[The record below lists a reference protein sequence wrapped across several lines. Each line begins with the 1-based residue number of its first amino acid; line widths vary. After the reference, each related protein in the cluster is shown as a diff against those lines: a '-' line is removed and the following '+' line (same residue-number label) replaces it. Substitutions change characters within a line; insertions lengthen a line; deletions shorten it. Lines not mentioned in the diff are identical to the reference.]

1 MKEGELCKSLSRQ
14 IRISFQ
20 FFLNNPS
27 EIQNQRINFNK
38 YLFLFIYS
46 MVSDFVISFDFFL
59 RPVHRTAQEHN
70 IVWKMLRTIP
80 ELNSNLSKEH
90 LKIVSRN
97 LVSQT
102 WIKGSTGNSLMWRG
116 IWQDKIHDTPLTS
129 RYNVLN
135 V

>member
-1 MKEGELCKSLSRQ
+1 M
-14 IRISFQ
+14 
-20 FFLNNPS
+20 
-27 EIQNQRINFNK
+27 
-38 YLFLFIYS
+38 
-46 MVSDFVISFDFFL
+46 
-59 RPVHRTAQEHN
+59 
-70 IVWKMLRTIP
+70 WKMLRTIP